1 MQVEILA
8 LCDAAS
14 DYQGRLCL
22 LGAFDVI
29 HAINF
34 PATHPHCAIALRL
47 RFARIENGSHGVRLH
62 FVDDDGNMILPPLDG
77 QITVNCADSIDSVS
91 TNLILA
97 VQGLQLKA
105 PGNYAINL
113 AVDGRQSATI
123 PLYVRAVP
131 SHPSEP
137 E

>member
-47 RFARIENGSHGVRLH
+47 RFARIENGNHTVRLH

-77 QITVNCADSIDSVS
+77 QITIACSDTVDSAS
-91 TNLILA
+91 TNLILG
-97 VQGLQLKA
+97 VQGLQLSR
-105 PGNYAINL
+105 PGDYAINL
-113 AVDGRQSATI
+113 AVDGRQVASI
-123 PLYVRAVP
+123 PLYVRAVTGIP
-131 SHPSEP
+131 G
-137 E
+137 

>member
-47 RFARIENGSHGVRLH
+47 RFSRIEEGKHTVRLH
-62 FVDDDGNMILPPLDG
+62 FADEDGKLILPPLEG
-77 QITVNCADSIDSVS
+77 QIEIAFSESVDSAS

-97 VQGLQLKA
+97 VQGLQLSR
-105 PGNYAINL
+105 PGEYAINL
-113 AVDGRQSATI
+113 AVDGRQAATI
-123 PLYVRAVP
+123 PLYVRAVANRAGA
-131 SHPSEP
+131 
-137 E
+137 

>member
-29 HAINF
+29 HAKAF

-47 RFARIENGSHGVRLH
+47 RFARIEDGNHVVRLH
-62 FVDDDGNMILPPLDG
+62 FVDDDGNLILPPLEG
-77 QITVNCADSIDSVS
+77 QMTVACAESTNSAS
-91 TNLILA
+91 TNLILG
-97 VQGLQLKA
+97 VQGLQLNA
-105 PGNYAINL
+105 PGDYAVNL
-113 AVDGRQSATI
+113 AVDGREVASI
-123 PLYVRAVP
+123 PLYVRTAP
-131 SHPSEP
+131 EP
-137 E
+137 